1 MFRET
6 PTPTLAWI
14 RRNGVALTVLLG
26 LVLIGLFAVT
36 QSGVAIFAIARFSA
50 SFNQIANTNL
60 PNLVAASQL
69 SELSQS
75 IVARAPEMAAAR
87 SQIQRQGI
95 TDRLNNRLATI
106 GNILDHLDRAAI
118 DPAQLQDVR
127 SQLDALTTNLKA
139 LDAFARQRIDADDA
153 FETVVARLP
162 VLAARVRQ
170 VADEVLIPPEDGKPR
185 LNEIAATDRPR
196 LVAWSAAGLEGI
208 TLMLATPAVQTT
220 SRLERVAA
228 ELQSLVTRMEGLR
241 QQLPVQLRPKID
253 DMQDSI
259 AQFGLGD
266 QSIFHARRA
275 QIEAG
280 GAIQTSLQLIEQS
293 IDKFVGSVSAILRA
307 TQQDISGR
315 SAYFNQT
322 ISYFNSLIIVTTILC
337 VAAGATIFVYVRRA
351 VIMRLKDVQEYMRA
365 QVESRPAAMS
375 TTGAD
380 EIGEIA
386 KATQVFVTRLANREA
401 VLHDRTRE
409 LSAALDQQAATSELL
424 QVINSSPGDITPVAD
439 AMLDKATRLCEAE
452 FGVLWTHDGERFQ
465 ATSLHGMAKSFADF
479 LRSPAATGAAAA
491 LAELVRG
498 KDFVHV
504 ADLAASEAYRSGDP
518 LRRATVDLGGAR
530 TGLAV
535 PVRKDDAVLGIF
547 VIYRQ
552 EVRPFTDKQIA
563 LLEHFTAQAVIA
575 MENARLMTETREAL
589 EQQTATA
596 ELLQVINSS
605 PGNMTP
611 VFEMVLEK
619 AARLCDIDSGILW
632 IYDGTRFHAAALH
645 TVPQAY
651 RDYTHNAAD
660 APLFT
665 DLRHGNDVV
674 HVADLADTDLY
685 RAGDKLRRAVVDLRQ
700 ARTGLNI
707 AIRKNERLLGV
718 INVCREQVRPFSEAQ
733 IARLTGLA
741 TQAAIA
747 IENARLITETR
758 EALDQ
763 QTAAAEVLQVINA
776 SPGDLAPVFDAVLE
790 KAMRLCD
797 AAFGMMR
804 SYDGERLET
813 VAALGLPD
821 AYAQFLRDNPQS
833 PAAGTVVAL
842 LVRGAPFYH
851 AADAA
856 AESVEGRPAWR
867 ALVELGSARTT
878 LAVPLSKDG
887 ALLGTMTLYRTE
899 VRPFTDKQIALL
911 QNFAAQ
917 AVIAIENTRLT
928 NETREALEQQTA
940 TAEIL
945 RVISSSPTDV
955 QPTLDAIAASA
966 TTLSGADIG
975 NVARF
980 DGSLIHLVAHH
991 NWTGAQLDALQR
1003 IFPCPPNRGSVMGRA
1018 ILTRAVVHIPDLAT
1032 DPESAHLPTA
1042 QSGPRA
1048 TLSVPL
1054 LRDGDPIGAI
1064 AVSRY
1069 QPEPFSEPQIELVKT
1084 FADQAVIAMENVRL
1098 FDELREALEQQT
1110 ATAEVLQIIINS
1122 SAGDLGPVFDA
1133 LLERATRLCGADFAA
1148 IAIRDGDHLRYVAAH
1163 GTTDEVLALLRNYKI
1178 VPGRGT
1184 IAGRV
1189 ALEGEVVHI
1198 ADCAADP
1205 EYEASRVAALAGSRT
1220 ALGVPLLR
1228 EGEVVGTIALLRQRV
1243 EPYTE
1248 PQIELV
1254 RSFGTQAV
1262 IAIENA
1268 RLLDEIRQRQA
1279 ELRVTFDNMADGVVM
1294 FDEGLHLAAWNRNFQ
1309 ELLELP
1315 EAFLAEHHSF
1325 DTYIRYLAD
1334 RGEFGDTTPEAEI
1347 ARLRTRLA
1355 DHYSFER
1362 SRPDGRVIEVRH
1374 NPMPEGGI
1382 VLIYSDIT
1390 ERKRSDQEIRAARDQ
1405 AEGSLR
1411 ELKLAQANLIQAEK
1425 MASLGQLTAGIA
1437 HEIKNPLNFVNNFA
1451 SLSNELLS
1459 EIKDIAGPAIATL
1472 DVNKRDELDET
1483 IGLLS
1488 GNLEKI
1494 AEHGKRADNIVKSML
1509 EHSRGVSGER
1519 REVDLNALVEE
1530 SLNLA
1535 YHGARAQD
1543 QTFNITLEHDYAP
1556 TLKPIELAPQ
1566 EMTRVFLNL
1575 FGNGFYAAY
1584 QRVRENGDRA
1594 FRPSLTVA
1602 TRDLGDAV
1610 EVRVRDNGTGIP
1622 AEIRD
1627 KLFQPFF
1634 TTKPTGEG
1642 TGLGLSISY
1651 DIVTQQHGGTIEVDS
1666 RVGEYTEF
1674 TIRLPRDRHAATSAS
1689 TA

>member
-1 MFRET
+1 M
-6 PTPTLAWI
+6 
-14 RRNGVALTVLLG
+14 
-26 LVLIGLFAVT
+26 
-36 QSGVAIFAIARFSA
+36 
-50 SFNQIANTNL
+50 
-60 PNLVAASQL
+60 
-69 SELSQS
+69 
-75 IVARAPEMAAAR
+75 
-87 SQIQRQGI
+87 
-95 TDRLNNRLATI
+95 
-106 GNILDHLDRAAI
+106 
-118 DPAQLQDVR
+118 
-127 SQLDALTTNLKA
+127 
-139 LDAFARQRIDADDA
+139 
-153 FETVVARLP
+153 
-162 VLAARVRQ
+162 
-170 VADEVLIPPEDGKPR
+170 
-185 LNEIAATDRPR
+185 
-196 LVAWSAAGLEGI
+196 
-208 TLMLATPAVQTT
+208 
-220 SRLERVAA
+220 
-228 ELQSLVTRMEGLR
+228 
-241 QQLPVQLRPKID
+241 
-253 DMQDSI
+253 
-259 AQFGLGD
+259 
-266 QSIFHARRA
+266 
-275 QIEAG
+275 
-280 GAIQTSLQLIEQS
+280 
-293 IDKFVGSVSAILRA
+293 
-307 TQQDISGR
+307 
-315 SAYFNQT
+315 
-322 ISYFNSLIIVTTILC
+322 
-337 VAAGATIFVYVRRA
+337 
-351 VIMRLKDVQEYMRA
+351 
-365 QVESRPAAMS
+365 
-375 TTGAD
+375 
-380 EIGEIA
+380 
-386 KATQVFVTRLANREA
+386 
-401 VLHDRTRE
+401 
-409 LSAALDQQAATSELL
+409 
-424 QVINSSPGDITPVAD
+424 
-439 AMLDKATRLCEAE
+439 
-452 FGVLWTHDGERFQ
+452 
-465 ATSLHGMAKSFADF
+465 
-479 LRSPAATGAAAA
+479 
-491 LAELVRG
+491 
-498 KDFVHV
+498 
-504 ADLAASEAYRSGDP
+504 
-518 LRRATVDLGGAR
+518 
-530 TGLAV
+530 
-535 PVRKDDAVLGIF
+535 LGIF

-552 EVRPFTDKQIA
+552 EVRPFTDKQIE
-563 LLEHFTAQAVIA
+563 LLEDFTAQAVIA

-619 AARLCDIDSGILW
+619 AARLCDVDSGILW
-632 IYDGTRFHAAALH
+632 IYDGTRFQAAALH
-645 TVPQAY
+645 AVPQAY
-651 RDYTHNAAD
+651 RDYTQDPAD

-665 DLRHGNDVV
+665 DLRHGGDVV

-685 RAGDKLRRAVVDLRQ
+685 RAGNKLRRAVVDLRR

-797 AAFGMMR
+797 AAFGIMR
-804 SYDGERLET
+804 SYDGERLDT

-856 AESVEGRPAWR
+856 AESVEGRPAWQ
-867 ALVELGSARTT
+867 ALVELGGARTT

-917 AVIAIENTRLT
+917 AVIAIENTRLIT
-928 NETREALEQQTA
+928 ETREALEQQTA

-980 DGSLIHLVAHH
+980 DGSLIHLVAHY

-1003 IFPCPPNRGSVMGRA
+1003 IFPCPPDGGSVMGRA
-1018 ILTRAVVHIPDLAT
+1018 ILRRAVVHIPDLAA

-1042 QSGPRA
+1042 HSGPRA

-1054 LRDGDPIGAI
+1054 LRDGEPIGAI

-1069 QPEPFSEPQIELVKT
+1069 QPEPFSEVQIELVKT

-1122 SAGDLGPVFDA
+1122 SPGDLGPVFDA

-1205 EYEASRVAALAGSRT
+1205 EYEATRVAALAGSRT

-1228 EGEVVGTIALLRQRV
+1228 EGEVVGSIALLRQRV

-1279 ELRVTFDNMADGVVM
+1279 ELRVTFDNMDHGVAM
-1294 FDEGLHLAAWNRNFQ
+1294 FDQDLRLAAWNRNFQ
-1309 ELLELP
+1309 ELLDLP
-1315 EAFLAEHHSF
+1315 DEFLAEAHSF
-1325 DTYIRYLAD
+1325 EAYIRYLVAH
-1334 RGEFGDTTPEAEI
+1334 GEFGSIDPDAEL
-1347 ARLRTRLA
+1347 ARLRAKFA

-1362 SRPDGRVIEVRH
+1362 TRPDGTVIEVRH
-1374 NPMPEGGI
+1374 NPMPEGGF

-1390 ERKRSDQEIRAARDQ
+1390 ERKRSEAEIREARDDAQKALRDLQ
-1405 AEGSLR
+1405 A
-1411 ELKLAQANLIQAEK
+1411 AQGRLIQAEK
-1425 MASLGQLTAGIA
+1425 LASLGQLTAGIA

-1451 SLSNELLS
+1451 SLSNELLA
-1459 EIKDIAGPAIATL
+1459 ELKDIAAPAIEAL
-1472 DVNKRDELDET
+1472 DGDKRAELNEAMAM
-1483 IGLLS
+1483 LS

-1494 AEHGKRADNIVKSML
+1494 GEHGKRADNIVKSML
-1509 EHSRGVSGER
+1509 EHSRGVSGKSGGR
-1519 REVDLNALVEE
+1519 STSTHWSRSRSILP
-1530 SLNLA
+1530 
-1535 YHGARAQD
+1535 
-1543 QTFNITLEHDYAP
+1543 ITV
-1556 TLKPIELAPQ
+1556 LAPRIKPSTSRWSTTTLLHSSQ
-1566 EMTRVFLNL
+1566 LNW
-1575 FGNGFYAAY
+1575 
-1584 QRVRENGDRA
+1584 RRR
-1594 FRPSLTVA
+1594 
-1602 TRDLGDAV
+1602 
-1610 EVRVRDNGTGIP
+1610 
-1622 AEIRD
+1622 
-1627 KLFQPFF
+1627 K
-1634 TTKPTGEG
+1634 
-1642 TGLGLSISY
+1642 
-1651 DIVTQQHGGTIEVDS
+1651 
-1666 RVGEYTEF
+1666 
-1674 TIRLPRDRHAATSAS
+1674 
-1689 TA
+1689 